1 MVLGGHT
8 SRWPRRLLPAALLA
22 AAMWITWWSVVRGRV
37 LQRKQVSVF
46 LGAAPLVGRNP
57 TDGWDWRFGWGLVG
71 AIAVAA
77 LVCFGCWSGWFWR
90 IRQRWVIAAAA
101 VGASAFATLLALTD
115 GLDGLRYGAQHKT
128 EYLATLSTKPPAGE
142 FVRTF
147 LARLDNYSVHVRGH
161 PPGFVLVLKFLHVV
175 GLGGVWPVVL
185 LSVISA
191 GVVAA
196 AVLVTVRAI
205 AGDEWMRRCA
215 PLLIVAP
222 YAIWMVTSADAF
234 YTAVAATGVAALAE
248 GVTRPRR
255 QSVWFGLA
263 AGLLLGSLLFLTY
276 LGALLVI
283 LPAVIVIAALV
294 QLKRGAATS
303 LLTAGIAAVAAGA
316 VIAAFRVAGF
326 WWLDGVTAT
335 KRQYAVGTAQ
345 FREWGYFKYGNIG
358 AAMFAIGPLTVA
370 GFGTLRNRR
379 MWLLVGAAGAGLL
392 VSHLSQYTKAEVERI
407 WLLFYP
413 WLVIAGAAMMTRSRR
428 WLTPALVGAQAAC
441 AVVLQAALVT
451 KW

>member
-1 MVLGGHT
+1 M
-8 SRWPRRLLPAALLA
+8 SRWLRRVLPVALLA
-22 AAMWITWWSVVRGRV
+22 AAIWVVWWSVVNGRGQ
-37 LQRKQVSVF
+37 QRAQVSIF
-46 LGAAPLVGRNP
+46 LGAAPLVGRNAK
-57 TDGWDWRFGWGLVG
+57 DGWDWRFGWGLIG
-71 AIAVAA
+71 AAAVAA
-77 LVCFGCWSGWFWR
+77 LVCRGCWSGWWWR
-90 IRQRWVIAAAA
+90 IRQRWVVASAA
-101 VGASAFATLLALTD
+101 VASSLFAALLALTD
-115 GLDGLRYGAQHKT
+115 GLDGLRYGAEHKT

-161 PPGFVLVLKFLHVV
+161 PPGFVLVLKFLHGVR
-175 GLGGVWPVVL
+175 LGGVWPVVL
-185 LSVISA
+185 LSVIST

-234 YTAVAATGVAALAE
+234 YTAVAAAGVAALAE

-255 QSVWFGLA
+255 QSIWFGLA
-263 AGLLLGSLLFLTY
+263 GGLLLGSLLFLTY
-276 LGALLVI
+276 LGALFVI
-283 LPAVIVIAALV
+283 LPAVIVISALV
-294 QLKRGAATS
+294 QHKRGAATS
-303 LLTAGIAAVAAGA
+303 LLTAGLAAIS

-335 KRQYAVGTAQ
+335 KRQYAAGTAQ

-413 WLVIAGAAMMTRSRR
+413 WLIIAGAALVTRSRR
-428 WLTPALVGAQAAC
+428 WLTPTLVGAQAAC